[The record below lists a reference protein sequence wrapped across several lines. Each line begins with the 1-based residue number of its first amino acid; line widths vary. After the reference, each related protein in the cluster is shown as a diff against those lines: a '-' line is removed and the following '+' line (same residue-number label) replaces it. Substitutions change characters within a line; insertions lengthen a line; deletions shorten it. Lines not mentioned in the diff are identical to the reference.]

1 MIADEINA
9 MSQQMKQLAIVFA
22 DVSAAKRVTDT
33 VRKRIEK
40 FLGYLPLLH
49 AVCNPGLRERHWIL
63 VRLKYLTTLLNLL
76 NELYREIEI
85 FDKHSQ
91 ILDWAYGILT
101 SYNNRLV
108 KILNRPC
115 VPNPTLHCLN

>member
-63 VRLKYLTTLLNLL
+63 VRLKYLTNV
-76 NELYREIEI
+76 
-85 FDKHSQ
+85 HSQ
-91 ILDWAYGILT
+91 ILEWAWYLFT